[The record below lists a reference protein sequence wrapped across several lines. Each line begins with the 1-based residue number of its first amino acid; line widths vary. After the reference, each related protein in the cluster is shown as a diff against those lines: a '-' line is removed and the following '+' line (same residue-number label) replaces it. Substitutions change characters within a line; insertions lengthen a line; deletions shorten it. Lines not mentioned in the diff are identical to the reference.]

1 MIRQRVQP
9 PPRLF
14 LGAALLFW
22 GAMAGHSLIALIL
35 ALIIE
40 SANWIRSRWHF
51 NDQACSRAW
60 YLCMVFTLLAAVPI
74 WLEGNRYTALTRLLT
89 WLPALLFP
97 IQFIQ
102 SFGFLNYLNLNS
114 FYFFSQASMK
124 RNLDLGINQ
133 SIVRFNFGNAY
144 FVAIIIASSL
154 SPHAQQWIFS
164 IGLIVLTSWLI
175 LAKARSRIFA
185 MSVLL
190 ILAAAIGLMGQIG
203 MTALYHWATHRA
215 LNLDGMAKS
224 DPNLKITHIGSLGA
238 IKQSPEMIWRITPKA
253 GQMPPRL
260 LRTAS
265 YNRYKGV
272 NWKIQYP
279 APLSDNEESYR
290 PLDSTDLAVGN
301 SLYMLRENMIRKDI
315 TKPLS
320 EFGIRGAAMPG
331 DPLPLPGNT
340 STLNN
345 FVLDGVD
352 LNPLGTVRIFPIKS
366 IIQGKVR
373 WNDDLTTEA
382 PPYSTEDLAID
393 ENELE
398 GIREVADSLGLKQL
412 ATTTEKIKRLRDFF
426 ETDFQ
431 YTSHLTIGR
440 AYSSRKRPTAIETFL
455 TTNKNGHCEYF
466 ATAAALLLRAAD
478 VPTRYTVGFSVVE
491 KHPSH
496 DEWILRGT
504 HAHAWTRV
512 WNKELQL
519 WVDFD
524 PTPGG
529 WLLSETRGH
538 SLMRSFY
545 DRYQRFKEDFFLWRN
560 EPANRLGVTIVMWV
574 VGVAIALYIVFR
586 LKKSRVIVD
595 SGKSNHGS
603 GKPVI
608 KTPLHDLE
616 KTARKILGARNSGET
631 LVVWLMKLKAHRISE
646 ATLEEACALHQ
657 QLRFDPSPP
666 ETSAEKKLL
675 QITRELNQQIQET

>member
-1 MIRQRVQP
+1 MKNLSVQP

-22 GAMAGHSLIALIL
+22 GAMAGHSVLALIL

-60 YLCMVFTLLAAVPI
+60 YLCISLTLIAAVLI
-74 WLEGNRYTALTRLLT
+74 WFDGNRYTTLARLLT

-97 IQFIQ
+97 LQFIQ
-102 SFGFLNYLNLNS
+102 SFGFHNYLSLNC
-114 FYFFSQASMK
+114 FYIFSQSAIK
-124 RNLDLGINQ
+124 RNAELGISQ

-154 SPHAQQWIFS
+154 SPYAQQWIFFV
-164 IGLIVLTSWLI
+164 GLMILASWLM
-175 LAKARSRIFA
+175 LAQVRNRFFA
-185 MSVLL
+185 VTMIL
-190 ILAAAIGLMGQIG
+190 ILAATIGLTGQIG
-203 MTALYHWATHRA
+203 MTALYHWASHRG
-215 LNLDGMAKS
+215 LNLDGTGS
-224 DPNLKITHIGSLGA
+224 TDPNLKITHIGSLGA
-238 IKQSPEMIWRITPKA
+238 IKQSPEMMWRITPKA

-272 NWKIQYP
+272 NWRVQYP

-290 PLDSTDLAVGN
+290 PLDSTDLAIGN
-301 SLYMLRENMIRKDI
+301 SFYLLRENMIRKDI
-315 TKPLS
+315 TKPLP
-320 EFGIRGAAMPG
+320 EFGIRGAAMTG

-345 FVLDGVD
+345 FLLNEVD
-352 LNPLGTVRIFPIKS
+352 LNPLGTVRIFPTKS

-373 WNDDLTTEA
+373 WNDEFTTEA
-382 PPYSTEDLAID
+382 PPYPKEDLAID
-393 ENELE
+393 EYEIE
-398 GIREVADSLGLKQL
+398 GIQEVADALGLKQL
-412 ATTTEKIKRLRDFF
+412 ATTTEKIKRLREFF
-426 ETDFQ
+426 NSEFH
-431 YTSHLTIGR
+431 YTRHLTIGR
-440 AYSSRKRPTAIETFL
+440 AFSSKNRPTAIETFL
-455 TTNKNGHCEYF
+455 TTDKKGHCEYF

-491 KHPSH
+491 KNPSH

-524 PTPGG
+524 PTPDG
-529 WLLSETRGH
+529 WLIEESGGY
-538 SLMRSFY
+538 SWMQSFY
-545 DRYQRFKEDFFLWRN
+545 DRYQRIKEDFFLWRN
-560 EPANRLGVTIVMWV
+560 EAANRLAVTLVMWILGV
-574 VGVAIALYIVFR
+574 VIVLYVAFR
-586 LKKSRVIVD
+586 LKKSRTVVD
-595 SGKSNHGS
+595 KVKSNHGPS
-603 GKPVI
+603 KPVI

-616 KTARKILGARNSGET
+616 KTAFKVLGKRNPGET
-631 LVVWLMKLKAHRISE
+631 FVVWLRKLKDHPISE
-646 ATLEEACALHQ
+646 AKLEEACALHQ
-657 QLRFDPSPP
+657 KLRFDPSPA
-666 ETSAEKKLL
+666 ETNSEKKLF
-675 QITRELNQQIQET
+675 QIARDLEKQIKNS